1 MHTTKAGKLGGP
13 VGSIPNKDIKTT
25 LALAACLVSF
35 SALMDGCQGY
45 QHHFTK
51 KSQKQPDSSFKA

>member
-1 MHTTKAGKLGGP
+1 
-13 VGSIPNKDIKTT
+13 
-25 LALAACLVSF
+25 
-35 SALMDGCQGY
+35 MDGCQGY